1 MQEELLKIVAESK
14 TLEEKLK
21 QITKIIQDKIV
32 FSTSFG
38 IEDQVI
44 SHAIFSQSIKNIEV
58 FTLDTGRLFPET
70 RR

>member
-1 MQEELLKIVAESK
+1 MQENLLKIVAESK

-21 QITKIIQDKIV
+21 QISNLIQGKIV

-44 SHAIFSQSIKNIEV
+44 SHAIF
-58 FTLDTGRLFPET
+58 
-70 RR
+70 

>member
-1 MQEELLKIVAESK
+1 MQEKLLKIIAESK

-21 QITKIIQDKIV
+21 QISNLIQGKIV

-44 SHAIFSQSIKNIEV
+44 SHAIFSQKIKNIEY
-58 FTLDTGRLFPET
+58 LGKNYMS
-70 RR
+70 